1 MSSFS
6 LKRSF
11 LNDIFNREAEIM
23 LNFYTAKGK
32 GKSPVAKKYKGLRD
46 KIKNIDQEKIDLVLD
61 EYFWKV
67 CYAYY
72 RRQMRIWVILTYK
85 YLNTRKMSAKDRW
98 LLAGG
103 LCSGFNLESFES
115 IQQASSEHSTSIQKP
130 IEKDE
135 MSQFPI

>member
-6 LKRSF
+6 LKRKF

-32 GKSPVAKKYKGLRD
+32 GKSPIAKKYKGLRD

-130 IEKDE
+130 IEKVE
-135 MSQFPI
+135 